1 LRSSYSREAND
12 RGRLGYER
20 DGTSQTRNQH
30 VTITNAKDKTMINSN
45 SSPLEA
51 VAKKVGSLWWTL
63 VVVGVAWII
72 VGFVILR
79 FDNATV
85 ITLSVVFGIVVLLA
99 AGGEIFRAAITAGGW
114 RVWHVIFAILLI
126 IGAIIIFINPG
137 ATFVSLA
144 VVAGL
149 YFAFVGTFDIISSLF
164 SVGLPGWWLQLLAG
178 IAEVVLGFLA
188 SESFSS
194 SVFVLV
200 TYVSLVAIFRGVS
213 EIAAGFSV
221 RSINSTK

>member
-1 LRSSYSREAND
+1 
-12 RGRLGYER
+12 
-20 DGTSQTRNQH
+20 
-30 VTITNAKDKTMINSN
+30 MINSLF
-45 SSPLEA
+45 SPLEA
-51 VAKKVGSLWWTL
+51 VAKKIGSLWWTL

-79 FDNATV
+79 FNNSTV
-85 ITLSVVFGIVVLLA
+85 LIISIVFGIMVLLGA
-99 AGGEIFRAAITAGGW
+99 AGEIFRAAITPGGW

-126 IGAIIIFINPG
+126 IGAIIIFVDPG

-144 VVAGL
+144 LVAGV
-149 YFAFVGTFDIISSLF
+149 YFVFAGTFDIVSSLF
-164 SVGLPGWWLQLLAG
+164 ATGLPGWWLQLLTG

-188 SESFSS
+188 SSSFSS

-213 EIAAGFSV
+213 EVGAGFAV
-221 RSINSTK
+221 RSIANSAK